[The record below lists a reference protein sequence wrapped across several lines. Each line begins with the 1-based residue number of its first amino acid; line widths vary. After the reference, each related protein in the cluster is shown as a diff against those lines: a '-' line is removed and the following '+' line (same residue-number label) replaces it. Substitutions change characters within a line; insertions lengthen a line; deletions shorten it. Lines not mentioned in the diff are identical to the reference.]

1 MQQATLIPFVLA
13 IALLPTHATGEHTR
27 ATHGIA
33 MHGDLK
39 YGPEFQHFDYVNP
52 QTPKVGEL
60 RQMALGLVVALIG
73 GGIANG
79 GTMLGGLSLLGLG
92 VALAATGAVLM
103 LYHAILRRSA
113 KA

>member
-1 MQQATLIPFVLA
+1 MRRDLEIVFKMALLVLIMLGATLGWLA
-13 IALLPTHATGEHTR
+13 SILARTEAPGA
-27 ATHGIA
+27 I
-33 MHGDLK
+33 
-39 YGPEFQHFDYVNP
+39 
-52 QTPKVGEL
+52 L

-103 LYHAILRRSA
+103 LYHAIMRRSA